1 MAMNEQWG
9 TADRADLPITLP
21 ERKAACFIAPLHHIA
36 EGHLPSPAQREALA
50 VAQREGP
57 PNGKVRLFPW
67 L

>member
-36 EGHLPSPAQREALA
+36 EGHLPSPAQREALLW
-50 VAQREGP
+50 RD
-57 PNGKVRLFPW
+57 GKARPTGR
-67 L
+67 